1 MRKRNTESIGEVLKQ
16 YFEENPFFRR
26 KLAESRAVTG
36 WTKLLGPMATSYT
49 SNIYYRNGTLYVSLT
64 SSVLRSELLMAKE
77 RLITKL
83 NEHAGMHVIND
94 IVFR

>member
-36 WTKLLGPMATSYT
+36 WSKLLGLMATSYT

-64 SSVLRSELLMAKE
+64 SSVLRSELLMAKD
-77 RLITKL
+77 RLIAKL